1 MRETV
6 TVLDLPKIDVTNLQ
20 SNHLHL
26 QRHESNHP

>member
-6 TVLDLPKIDVTNLQ
+6 TVLDFPKIHETNPQ
-20 SNHLHL
+20 SNHLHP